1 MFMAMYYYTVFHSMM
16 RATANREITT
26 GRGRSSA
33 VPGQPKQYPAK
44 LILNHPVVV
53 DVVSQ

>member
-1 MFMAMYYYTVFHSMM
+1 MAMYYYTVFHSMM